1 MKTKFDLGML
11 VATRGVDEKC
21 KEDMAFAIFC
31 YDCVL
36 RHQTGDWGDL
46 CDEDKEINELAL
58 KTGEDRLFSK
68 YDYDADTSIY
78 IITEWDRSVTTVLF
92 PDEY

>member
-21 KEDMAFAIFC
+21 KKDMAFAIFC

-68 YDYDADTSIY
+68 YNYDEDTSVY
-78 IITEWDRSVTTVLF
+78 VITEWDRSVTTVLF